1 MCGEFM
7 AVIEFI
13 NASNNTY
20 KGMKRAIS
28 YIKNPLKTSE
38 HLTGVKNCSQ
48 DTAYEEFVMTKQN
61 FNKEKGRQFIHFI
74 QSFSSNDK
82 AILEIIN
89 EIGKKLLEHEVFKEF
104 QVIYATHTDKEH
116 IHTHFIVNS
125 VSFTKGHKWQLS
137 KEQLE
142 SLKEYSDKLCR
153 EYGLIVVY
161 GEKGRHTNRGDY
173 RATDKKQS
181 WKYELYLAVKNCKW
195 CSKSKDEFIE
205 NINQL
210 CYKVDWT
217 EERKYITFTTPDD
230 KKCRNRKLYPKEQF
244 TKEALLKAFELN
256 KQKADKKQL
265 EARMEFLLTAIEM
278 ISKDKSNNYN
288 YHLSLTALE
297 GEAKKERAIE
307 EAKGRG
313 LDWENGK
320 DM

>member
-1 MCGEFM
+1 M

-20 KGMKRAIS
+20 KGMKRAIN

-38 HLTGVKNCSQ
+38 HLAGGKDCSP

-74 QSFSSNDK
+74 QSFSPNDK
-82 AILEIIN
+82 ATPEIIN
-89 EIGKKLLEHEVFKEF
+89 EIGKKLLEHEVFKDF
-104 QVIYATHTDKEH
+104 QVIYATHIDKEH

-125 VSFTKGHKWQLS
+125 VSFTKGYKWQLS

-142 SLKEYSDKLCR
+142 SLKEYSDELCR
-153 EYGLIVVY
+153 EYGLIVVV
-161 GEKGRHTNRGDY
+161 GEKGNHKNRGEY
-173 RATDKKQS
+173 RAIDKKQS
-181 WKYELYLAVKNCKW
+181 FKYELYLAVKHCKW
-195 CSKSKDEFIE
+195 CSRSKDEFIE
-205 NINQL
+205 NMNKL
-210 CYKVDWT
+210 GYKVDWT
-217 EERKYITFTTPDD
+217 DERKYITFTTPTN
-230 KKCRNRKLYPKEQF
+230 KKCRNRKLYPPEQF

-256 KQKADKKQL
+256 RQKADKKKL
-265 EARMEFLLTAIEM
+265 EARIELLLTAIEM

-288 YHLSLTALE
+288 YHLPLTALE
-297 GEAKKERAIE
+297 GEAKKEQAIE

-313 LDWENGK
+313 LDWGNGK

>member
-20 KGMKRAIS
+20 KGMKRAIN

-38 HLTGVKNCSQ
+38 HLTGGKDCSQ

-74 QSFSSNDK
+74 QSFWTNDK
-82 AILEIIN
+82 ATPEIIN
-89 EIGKKLLEHEVFKEF
+89 EIGKKLLEHEVFKDF

-142 SLKEYSDKLCR
+142 SLKEYSDELCR
-153 EYGLIVVY
+153 EYGLIVVD
-161 GEKGRHTNRGDY
+161 GEKGKHKDRGEY

-181 WKYELYLAVKNCKW
+181 WKYELYLAAKNCKW
-195 CSKSKDEFIE
+195 CSRSKDEFIQ
-205 NINQL
+205 NMNKIG
-210 CYKVDWT
+210 YKVDWT
-217 EERKYITFTTPDD
+217 DERKYITFTTPDN
-230 KKCRNRKLYPKEQF
+230 KKCRNRKLYPPEQF

-265 EARMEFLLTAIEM
+265 EAKMELVLTALEM
-278 ISKDKSNNYN
+278 ISNDKSNNYN
-288 YHLSLTALE
+288 FHLPLTALE
-297 GEAKKERAIE
+297 GQARKEKAIE
-307 EAKGRG
+307 ETKGRG
-313 LDWENGK
+313 LNWENEK
-320 DM
+320 